1 MSSADEIYPS
11 LAVSIL
17 LNAVWGSKDFYSA
30 NTCLTTFNSKDY
42 NLIITS
48 VFFSPS
54 AIAAISYANRF

>member
-30 NTCLTTFNSKDY
+30 NTCRTTFNFYYYDY
-42 NLIITS
+42 IITS

-54 AIAAISYANRF
+54 AMAAISYAKRF